1 MINAL
6 LKFLLP
12 DFFKSETEKALD
24 KCGGDCIPMR
34 KGDE

>member
-1 MINAL
+1 MKWLINFFNQFKKSDIERAL
-6 LKFLLP
+6 
-12 DFFKSETEKALD
+12 E

>member
-1 MINAL
+1 MINAI
-6 LKFLLP
+6 LKLLLP
-12 DFFKSETEKALD
+12 DFFKSEIEQALE